1 MNKNTPKII
10 ISVFGGREADE
21 KQLRDA
27 EAVGKAIA
35 GHGWILLCGGRG
47 GIMEAVSKGCTE
59 AGGLSIG
66 ILPGNDRSDANPYIQ
81 IPIATGVGLARN
93 EIVARACDAA
103 VAIGGKYGT
112 LSEIA
117 YALQFDKTLV
127 TLGSWDIPGSIK
139 AHTPE
144 ELIRILEKSLK
155 DRIKK

>member
-1 MNKNTPKII
+1 MYKNAQKRI

-21 KQLRDA
+21 KKLRDA

-35 GHGWILLCGGRG
+35 EHGWVLLCGGRG

-81 IPIATGVGLARN
+81 IPIATGIGLARN

-117 YALQFDKTLV
+117 YALQFDKPV
-127 TLGSWDIPGSIK
+127 ITLGSWDIPGSIK
-139 AHTPE
+139 THSPE
-144 ELIRILEKSLK
+144 ELIRILENRLN